1 MRQCPRRVSM
11 MPKLPSTRKDAPSP
25 RKARQ
30 ILHDQEIKGHPLTKA
45 QKGFFGAVAALG
57 KKGSK

>member
-1 MRQCPRRVSM
+1 M